1 MKLPTVE
8 KWITILANIGVF
20 AGLILVAVEIR
31 QNTEI
36 TKAQILNDYHL
47 ADMQL
52 ELKMMGDTPHL
63 SWTRAVYSPDEL
75 LKEDL
80 AALDRYFNY
89 GLIQIS
95 RLKDMQI
102 YGLVDEETLNKMTQ
116 YLDWHLGNQVGRR
129 WWAHLREEEDK
140 SFVEIVD
147 KILERSDP
155 GRNQK
160 FLDAMLPPIKSQV
173 DGVDH

>member
-1 MKLPTVE
+1 ME
-8 KWITILANIGVF
+8 
-20 AGLILVAVEIR
+20 E
-31 QNTEI
+31 
-36 TKAQILNDYHL
+36 
-47 ADMQL
+47 
-52 ELKMMGDTPHL
+52 
-63 SWTRAVYSPDEL
+63 
-75 LKEDL
+75 
-80 AALDRYFNY
+80 
-89 GLIQIS
+89 
-95 RLKDMQI
+95 
-102 YGLVDEETLNKMTQ
+102 YGLVDEETLNKMTN

-129 WWAHLREEEDK
+129 WWTHLREEEDK